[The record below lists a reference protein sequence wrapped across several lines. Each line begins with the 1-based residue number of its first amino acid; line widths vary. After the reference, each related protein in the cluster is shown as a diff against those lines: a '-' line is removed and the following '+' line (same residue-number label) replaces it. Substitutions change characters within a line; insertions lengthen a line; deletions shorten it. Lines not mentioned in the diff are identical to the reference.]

1 MTDPF
6 DEAEKRVRQNQ
17 GQADPFDEA
26 ESRVSPEWAGGQAAA
41 AGATRALSGLPALGW
56 LALPS
61 MTGATKGAES
71 TVLHTADVARRAA
84 GQQPLLDQPGMRA
97 AITPATPGEK
107 LTYGAEQLGEFAIP
121 IPGVSKIGLASKF
134 PWYWRGGAAALREG
148 LDVGIKTLAQT
159 GSPEEATYGAMFAG
173 PVGGAMEV
181 AAPWLARGLNRWA
194 KSQYAKVVHPLGRKA
209 KEVAEENIPDIVEQ
223 GYRKAAGFSR
233 EGLATRFEAEAD
245 KLGKEI
251 ATEYQALDQTTRT
264 NLRPIYS
271 DFQNW
276 VRREAFSKISGVK
289 DPAILAS
296 AREKWKYLQQNFAR
310 YGRTA
315 LADPSVVW
323 EIRQTLDKY
332 VFKNKLTADE
342 SVEAANQVRKAL
354 GNIIRNQLNKQHPS
368 VAALN
373 EQFHMVRTAAELMRQ
388 NVTNEVG
395 KQQFLRNSG
404 LIGRAILG
412 ATLGGGGYEA
422 HRRVADDPFGLGP
435 WGTAAAAALGGLVFT
450 STGWRT
456 VAAVTK
462 NKIANLLVRGEGE
475 AAANLAARAVGI
487 TARTSGYKV
496 PPTSAGGSAAAPAAA
511 AGLAGAV
518 GTGPAVKAQM
528 RQQAAPGLETPRQGP
543 ADRPSSFT
551 PVKRGAAWPPPSA
564 AGQGEYPS
572 WDRTWEWM
580 EDIQRFGGLYGA
592 PPAIIRAVMHNESH
606 GDPNQKGSKGELG
619 LMQLMPDTARRLK
632 VDPRDPQDSVRGAAK
647 LVGDLWR
654 KYGGDARK
662 VLAAYNEGE
671 PAFDRRLDRWGDQVW
686 DHLPDVTT
694 KYIRDALTVMGG
706 R

>member
-194 KSQYAKVVHPLGRKA
+194 KSQYAKVLHPLGRKA
-209 KEVAEENIPDIVEQ
+209 KEVAQENIPDILEQ
-223 GYRKAAGFSR
+223 GYRDATAFTR
-233 EGLATRFEAEAD
+233 EGLASKYQAKVDE
-245 KLGKEI
+245 LGAQIKR
-251 ATEYQALDQTTRT
+251 EYQALDQTTRT
-264 NLRPIYS
+264 RLQPIYS
-271 DFQNW
+271 DF
-276 VRREAFSKISGVK
+276 RRWWEKEALMSSGTVK
-289 DPAILAS
+289 DPALDIA
-296 AREKWKYLQQNFAR
+296 AREKLRDMLQSLRFL
-310 YGRTA
+310 RTA
-315 LADPSVVW
+315 EPSEVW
-323 EIRQTLDKY
+323 EYRRYLDKY
-332 VFKNKLTADE
+332 VYKNGLTADE
-342 SVEAANQVRKAL
+342 SLAAASQVKDAL
-354 GNIIRNQLNKQHPS
+354 GNVIRNQLNKQHPS

-373 EQFHMVRTAAELMRQ
+373 EKFHMWRAAAELAWR
-388 NVTNEVG
+388 NVDNEVG
-395 KQQFLRNSG
+395 KQQFLKNTG
-404 LIGRAILG
+404 LIGRSLLG
-412 ATLGGGGYEA
+412 ATLGGGGYET
-422 HRRVADDPFGLGP
+422 HRRAYGDPLGLGP
-435 WGTAAAAALGGLVFT
+435 WGTAAAAAVGGLALNSV
-450 STGWRT
+450 GWRT
-456 VAAVTK
+456 VMAVTK
-462 NKIANLLVRGEGE
+462 NKIANLLMRGEGE

-496 PPTSAGGSAAAPAAA
+496 PPTSGGGTAAAPPAA

-518 GTGPAVKAQM
+518 GTGPALKAQM